1 MLSEESSCWKKAALH
16 SSRQTIL
23 PTQRRRRLLPLRPQ
37 IPIPKSQINNKIP
50 TSKMEE
56 GTKPQH
62 LIDKLTIKAMRGRL
76 ALQKHCV
83 RNASRLS
90 LCFAEA
96 LGVRAR
102 PRAAFV

>member
-1 MLSEESSCWKKAALH
+1 
-16 SSRQTIL
+16 
-23 PTQRRRRLLPLRPQ
+23 
-37 IPIPKSQINNKIP
+37 
-50 TSKMEE
+50 MED
-56 GTKPQH
+56 GAKPRD
-62 LIDKLTIKAMRGRL
+62 LVDKLTIKAMRARL

-96 LGVRAR
+96 LGVRAH

>member
-1 MLSEESSCWKKAALH
+1 
-16 SSRQTIL
+16 
-23 PTQRRRRLLPLRPQ
+23 
-37 IPIPKSQINNKIP
+37 
-50 TSKMEE
+50 MED
-56 GTKPQH
+56 GAKPRD
-62 LIDKLTIKAMRGRL
+62 LIDKLTIKAMRARL